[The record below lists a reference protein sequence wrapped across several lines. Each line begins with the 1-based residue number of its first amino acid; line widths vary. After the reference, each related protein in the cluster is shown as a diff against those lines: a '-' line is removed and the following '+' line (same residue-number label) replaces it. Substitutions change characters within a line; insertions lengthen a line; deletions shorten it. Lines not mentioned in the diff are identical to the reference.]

1 MTFRSVLRRRSG
13 AWMTPRRSF
22 LRPFATAILC
32 AASAGTFASGASP
45 DRAASIEVHGTQ
57 RTYLIHEPSRQ
68 GGLRPLVLVFHGG
81 TRNGAHMSAI
91 SHFDRVADEHGFVVV
106 FPDGLKKH
114 WNDGRGIPEATA
126 DDVAFTRAL
135 IAHLV
140 KDDRIDP
147 KRVFATGYSNGGLF
161 SYRLACELAGLLTG
175 IAPVAATVSV
185 PVSRTC
191 APVRSV
197 PVAAFNGTLDPYAQ
211 YRGGIVNKKAG
222 GRGFALS
229 AEASFSLWTKLD
241 HCDGKRVKTSLPKVH
256 SGDPTSVTLQTA
268 CNGAVRLYT
277 IEGGGHTWPGGAVNL
292 HLPEAAVGKV
302 SHQIDASETIWSFF
316 SSL

>member
-1 MTFRSVLRRRSG
+1 MTFRTVLRRRFG
-13 AWMTPRRSF
+13 AWTTPRRSF

-32 AASAGTFASGASP
+32 AASAGTLASCANP
-45 DRAASIEVHGTQ
+45 DRATSIDVDGTQ
-57 RTYLIHEPSRQ
+57 RTYLIHEQPRQ
-68 GGLRPLVLVFHGG
+68 GGLRPLVLAFHGG

-114 WNDGRGIPEATA
+114 WNDGRGIPEGTA
-126 DDVAFTRAL
+126 DDVAFTEAL

-147 KRVFATGYSNGGLF
+147 KRVFATGYSNGGFF
-161 SYRLACELAGLLTG
+161 SYRLACDLAGLLAG

-197 PVAAFNGTLDPYAQ
+197 PVAAFNGTLDSYAQ

-229 AEASFSLWTKLD
+229 AEASFSLWAKLD
-241 HCDGKRVKTSLPKVH
+241 HCDGKRVKMSLLKVD

-277 IEGGGHTWPGGAVNL
+277 IEGGGHTWPGGAVSL

-302 SHQIDASETIWSFF
+302 SHQIDASEIILSFF